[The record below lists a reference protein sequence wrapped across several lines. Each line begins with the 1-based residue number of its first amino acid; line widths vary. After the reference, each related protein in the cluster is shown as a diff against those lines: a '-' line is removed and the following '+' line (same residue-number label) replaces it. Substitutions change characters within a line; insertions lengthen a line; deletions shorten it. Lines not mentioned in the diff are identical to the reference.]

1 MSEKTEAEI
10 RDEDANKLR
19 TIFRAKPD
27 SPLPPRLVFWYWEY
41 YTAYS
46 RLGRTSMS
54 DDLLVALA
62 MRFAA
67 EATAG
72 KVHEAEPPSIKT
84 IIPPDPHHFGHLF
97 EEGKVKAEQKV
108 VAMLGGKEREGVFK
122 RIAYLNGK
130 VNEVVVQVG
139 TEERQFKPEDVR
151 VIA

>member
-41 YTAYS
+41 FNAYS

-54 DDLLVALA
+54 DDLLVVVA
-62 MRFAA
+62 MQFAA
-67 EATAG
+67 EAAAG
-72 KVHEAEPPSIKT
+72 KVHEAESPRIKT
-84 IIPPDPHHFGHLF
+84 IIPPDPRHFGHLV

-108 VAMLGGKEREGVFK
+108 IATLGGKEREGVFK
-122 RIAYLNGK
+122 RAVSLNGK
-130 VNEVVVQVG
+130 INEIVVQVG

-151 VIA
+151 VA

>member
-41 YTAYS
+41 FTAYS
-46 RLGRTSMS
+46 RLGRMSMS

-62 MRFAA
+62 MRFAE
-67 EATAG
+67 EATG
-72 KVHEAEPPSIKT
+72 TNRVLDDGRPVLER
-84 IIPPDPHHFGHLF
+84 DRRHFGHLI

-108 VAMLGGKEREGVFK
+108 IATLGGKEREGTFK
-122 RIAYLNGK
+122 RAVSLNGRIS
-130 VNEVVVQVG
+130 EIVVQVG

-151 VIA
+151 AA

>member
-41 YTAYS
+41 YTAYG

-54 DDLLVALA
+54 DDLLVAVA
-62 MRFAA
+62 MQFAS
-67 EATAG
+67 EAAKG
-72 KVHEAEPPSIKT
+72 KGQAATEAV
-84 IIPPDPHHFGHLF
+84 IPADERHFGHLI

-108 VAMLGGKEREGVFK
+108 IAMLGGKEREGTFK
-122 RIAYLNGK
+122 RAVSLNGK
-130 VNEVVVQVG
+130 ISEIVVQVG
-139 TEERQFKPEDVR
+139 SEERQFKPADVKL
-151 VIA
+151 AE